1 MTGNVSGSSGS
12 TTGNAATATK
22 IASITNSDI
31 VQLTE
36 TQTLTNKTLTSP
48 IITGTGAIAGTFTGD
63 VTGNLIGNILD
74 SNGNELVKGTT
85 TASAV
90 NEITIA
96 NAATTNGPTISAT
109 GSDTDIDLNIEAKG
123 TGVVNTSGDLTVG
136 GAVTFNEI
144 VDNNSSISTDNTSD
158 IVTINASSGKFRFKN
173 GSTSKTINN
182 SFVTTSSIIICTIS
196 GDNPAPRNILSSV
209 AGSGSFVVTLDG
221 NPLSDNFDV
230 NFLIIN

>member
-1 MTGNVSGSSGS
+1 M
-12 TTGNAATATK
+12 TTG
-22 IASITNSDI
+22 D
-31 VQLTE
+31 
-36 TQTLTNKTLTSP
+36 QT
-48 IITGTGAIAGTFTGD
+48 IAGAKTFSSTIVGD
-63 VTGNLIGNILD
+63 INGNILD
-74 SNGNELVKGTT
+74 SNGNELVKGTA

-90 NEITIA
+90 NEITVT
-96 NAATTNGPTISAT
+96 NAATGNGPTISVS
-109 GSDTDIDLNIEAKG
+109 GDDTNVDLNIEAKG
-123 TGVVNTSGDLTVG
+123 TGVVNTTGDLTVG

-158 IVTINASSGKFRFKN
+158 IVTINASSGKFRFQN

-196 GDNPAPRNILSSV
+196 GDNPVPRNILSSV